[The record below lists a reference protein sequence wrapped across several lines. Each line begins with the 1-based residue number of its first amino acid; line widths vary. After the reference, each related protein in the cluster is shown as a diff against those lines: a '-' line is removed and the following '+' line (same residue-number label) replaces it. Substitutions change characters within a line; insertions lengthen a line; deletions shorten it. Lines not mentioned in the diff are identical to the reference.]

1 MGDSS
6 GHDVDAIRYAVLRK
20 LAAGMRHALM
30 GDLQTI
36 QFSAEL
42 AAKMLENGAA
52 SPKLEEC
59 IKLLPEQTRAAVA
72 SCRAL
77 VEWLRP
83 DDKAIT
89 TVAEAVQRC
98 LRAAGDDWALRGI
111 ESSMD
116 VRTGDALVSK
126 PLVQEL
132 LVTAFLA
139 LTDTYPGPADIRVV
153 ADPAGEDVLIKL
165 SVREAERKSPF
176 PPMTSYRALTFG
188 DVIAVAAANRAACAC
203 DDRTISLRLRTLSAA
218 G

>member
-1 MGDSS
+1 MSDSS

-42 AAKMLENGAA
+42 AAKMLESGAA
-52 SPKLEEC
+52 STKLEEC
-59 IKLLPEQTRAAVA
+59 IRLLPDQTRAAVA
-72 SCRAL
+72 SCRAM

-83 DDKAIT
+83 EDKAT

-98 LRAAGDDWALRGI
+98 MIVAGDDWSLRGI
-111 ESSMD
+111 QSSSD
-116 VRTGDALVSK
+116 VRTGNAHVSK
-126 PLVQEL
+126 PVVQEL
-132 LVTAFLA
+132 LVTAVLA
-139 LTDTYPGPADIRVV
+139 LTDTYPGPADIHVL
-153 ADPAGEDVLIKL
+153 AEATGDDVLITL
-165 SVREAERKSPF
+165 SAKQVERKSPF
-176 PPMTSYRALTFG
+176 PPLTSYRALTFA

-203 DDRTISLRLRTLSAA
+203 NDRTITLRLRTLSTA